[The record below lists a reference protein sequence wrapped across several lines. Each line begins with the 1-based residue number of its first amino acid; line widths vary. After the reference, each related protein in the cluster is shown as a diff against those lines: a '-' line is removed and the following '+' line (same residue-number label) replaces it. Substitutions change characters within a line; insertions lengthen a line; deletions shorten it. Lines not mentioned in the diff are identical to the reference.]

1 VQGSRGSPAIGL
13 PGKGFT
19 TVSDRIDDSRLIFS
33 AITHYRRW
41 QAQLIPSIVP
51 DVEIS
56 YQQLNVLYLVRTG
69 GASMAEMARI
79 LGVAPTVITGLVDR
93 LESRGLMRREAHP
106 SDRRRIQ
113 LVLTERGNEI
123 SVQVEEAIAQRIE
136 RQLQLFAEADRG
148 RLRTGLEL
156 FERLTLDLESS
167 LWRES
172 APEPVSS

>member
-1 VQGSRGSPAIGL
+1 
-13 PGKGFT
+13 
-19 TVSDRIDDSRLIFS
+19 VSDRIDDSRLIFS

-41 QAQLIPSIVP
+41 QAQLLPSIVP

-69 GASMAEMARI
+69 GASMAAMARM

-93 LESRGLMRREAHP
+93 LESRGLIRREAHS

-123 SVQVEEAIAQRIE
+123 SVQVEKAVASRIE
-136 RQLQLFAEADRG
+136 RQVQLLSDADRVQ
-148 RLRTGLEL
+148 LRAGLEL
-156 FERLTLDLESS
+156 FERLTIELESS
-167 LWRES
+167 LRQES
-172 APEPVSS
+172 VSSPLPI

>member
-1 VQGSRGSPAIGL
+1 MQENVRTPAFAL
-13 PGKGFT
+13 SGKDFT
-19 TVSDRIDDSRLIFS
+19 TVGDRVDDSRLIFS

-69 GASMAEMARI
+69 GASMAEMARL

-93 LESRGLMRREAHP
+93 LESRGLIRREAHP

-113 LVLTERGNEI
+113 LVLTERGNEV
-123 SVQVEEAIAQRIE
+123 SVQVEEAIASRIE
-136 RQLQLFAEADRG
+136 RQLQLLDGSDRE

-156 FERLTLDLESS
+156 FERLTIDLEAGIGRD
-167 LWRES
+167 LG
-172 APEPVSS
+172 